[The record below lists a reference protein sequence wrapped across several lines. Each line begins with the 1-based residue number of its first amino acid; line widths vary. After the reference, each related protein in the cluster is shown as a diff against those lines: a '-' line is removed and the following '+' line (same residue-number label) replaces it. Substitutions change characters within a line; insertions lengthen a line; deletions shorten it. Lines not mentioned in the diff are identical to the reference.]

1 MKTIIQCAGA
11 LTLAALLGCGGQS
24 AKNTGGST
32 QSNEVQIT
40 VTDRGFEPAVSKVPT
55 AKPLTLV
62 VTRKTDQTCATEMVF
77 PALDRRVDL
86 PLNRTVRFEIPGGVA
101 DTLNYE
107 CGMSMI
113 KGMLVAE

>member
-1 MKTIIQCAGA
+1 MKIAIRYAGA
-11 LTLAALLGCGGQS
+11 LALSVLMGCGGQS
-24 AKNTGGST
+24 AKNSGGSA

-40 VTDRGFEPAVSKVPT
+40 VTDRGFEPAVTKVPAT
-55 AKPLTLV
+55 KPLTLV
-62 VTRKTDQTCATEMVF
+62 ITRKTDQTCATEMVF
-77 PALDRRVDL
+77 PALNRRIDL
-86 PLNRTVRFEIPGGVA
+86 PLNHTVRFEIPGGVS